1 MVRGRDR
8 KSVKYQNCLKF
19 NSLSNAKKI
28 KSSEVLDKKIMF
40 EILRG
45 YIDKAPWLF
54 TTIEFKLILNKYNV
68 GILENSINK
77 SRRVLDYFSNTRR
90 TNLIR
95 FRVKKIWPF

>member
-68 GILENSINK
+68 GILENNKNK
-77 SRRVLDYFSNTRR
+77 SHRVLDYFSNTRR